1 MVTFIARPGPL
12 VAIANSYGGPPVKML
27 AACVVA
33 ATVVLTADARGQS
46 TAPATAKLAPGDRV
60 AVCGD
65 SITEQHLYS
74 ADIEA
79 YLILCRPTANVAVE
93 QFGWGGETAG
103 GFLDKMPQFMLPFGN
118 TVATTCYG
126 MNDGRYGPVDDGIAK
141 AYHQRQTAIVRALKA
156 GGVRCIVV
164 GSPGMV
170 DTETFDHGNRKAE
183 VYNRTLAALRDVDR
197 QVAQEQGVAFADVYG
212 AMGSVMAKAK
222 ATFGDA
228 YRVKAHKPYPVC
240 GPDGVHPNANG
251 HLVMAYAFLK
261 AMGVS
266 GDIGTVTFD
275 GVTQQA
281 TATDGHNVLSC
292 SAGTIQ
298 LESTRYPF
306 CFSGDPASPDAT
318 TGMAQLLPFNDEL
331 NRFRLVATNVGS
343 DKVRVTFGPTSK
355 DFPAADLAKGINL
368 AAEFTDNPFGKAFA
382 DEMRKVQVQQAVET
396 QLDKNFYDLIPQY
409 QKQVP
414 EAAAAYAGIEPAV
427 RDLIGT
433 QAKDVAAG
441 VPAVRYTIK
450 VEPVR

>member
-197 QVAQEQGVAFADVYG
+197 QVAQEQGVASPTCTG
-212 AMGSVMAKAK
+212 RWSRSWPRPRPPS
-222 ATFGDA
+222 ATPTA
-228 YRVKAHKPYPVC
+228 PRPTSPTPSA
-240 GPDGVHPNANG
+240 GPTASTP
-251 HLVMAYAFLK
+251 
-261 AMGVS
+261 
-266 GDIGTVTFD
+266 TP
-275 GVTQQA
+275 
-281 TATDGHNVLSC
+281 TATW
-292 SAGTIQ
+292 
-298 LESTRYPF
+298 
-306 CFSGDPASPDAT
+306 
-318 TGMAQLLPFNDEL
+318 
-331 NRFRLVATNVGS
+331 
-343 DKVRVTFGPTSK
+343 
-355 DFPAADLAKGINL
+355 
-368 AAEFTDNPFGKAFA
+368 
-382 DEMRKVQVQQAVET
+382 
-396 QLDKNFYDLIPQY
+396 
-409 QKQVP
+409 
-414 EAAAAYAGIEPAV
+414 
-427 RDLIGT
+427 
-433 QAKDVAAG
+433 
-441 VPAVRYTIK
+441 
-450 VEPVR
+450 